1 MTPTTPSLFLLL
13 AVVWAVSAQATTTG
27 STVPAFSVHDLDQ
40 DGSLDR
46 AEYAALQAR
55 CKDRLDSRGRPRCA
69 LIDFNTL
76 DHDRDGRVSEEELLR
91 TLSRQGHGARQGW
104 RGLDCNGQPDP
115 RAAPSK

>member
-13 AVVWAVSAQATTTG
+13 AVVWAVSAQATATG
-27 STVPAFSVHDLDQ
+27 STLPAFSVHDLDQ

-55 CKDRLDSRGRPRCA
+55 CKDRLDSRGRPRCV